1 MSTIRNASI
10 LAVAVSMAISGQ
22 VNAQR
27 STTTEIEEVVV
38 TAQKRE
44 ENMQDV
50 AISMSAMDENALGNP
65 SPLSMTLRACRL
77 IWWSTPF

>member
-1 MSTIRNASI
+1 MSTIRNVSI

-50 AISMSAMDENALGNP
+50 AISMSAMDANA
-65 SPLSMTLRACRL
+65 
-77 IWWSTPF
+77 IE